1 MPSVQHPT
9 ARWPCTLYMLI
20 LSYSVH
26 PTVWGHDHGAHWPNC
41 MTTHHCLW
49 VFCVCKVT
57 LHYSPDDDTPSLL
70 CPVSILAIW
79 GHQVI
84 HCEGQLQAWVR
95 SECWCRIVW
104 PLLGP
109 AAAAV
114 GVLVAALSHSS
125 ATTEL
130 RCTHTLQQGETS
142 TATATLHIGS
152 YVAKYF
158 KQILQPVSQQNEIL
172 TLPLIMTAF

>member
-1 MPSVQHPT
+1 MTMVHIDLIVWQPITDYGCSVY
-9 ARWPCTLYMLI
+9 ARSLY
-20 LSYSVH
+20 S
-26 PTVWGHDHGAHWPNC
+26 W
-41 MTTHHCLW
+41 
-49 VFCVCKVT
+49 
-57 LHYSPDDDTPSLL
+57 DDDTPSLL

-109 AAAAV
+109 AAAA
-114 GVLVAALSHSS
+114 GVLVVAALSHSS

>member
-1 MPSVQHPT
+1 MYILV
-9 ARWPCTLYMLI
+9 
-20 LSYSVH
+20 LSYSVS
-26 PTVWGHDHGAHWPNC
+26 PTVWGHDHSAHWPNC
-41 MTTHHCLW
+41 MTTHHWLMGVLCMQG
-49 VFCVCKVT
+49 
-57 LHYSPDDDTPSLL
+57 HSAGQMMTPHHWL

-79 GHQVI
+79 GQQVI

-95 SECWCRIVW
+95 SECVVW

-109 AAAAV
+109 AAAA

-142 TATATLHIGS
+142 TNTATATLHIGS

-158 KQILQPVSQQNEIL
+158 KQILQPISQQNEIL
-172 TLPLIMTAF
+172 TFQLIMIAF

>member
-1 MPSVQHPT
+1 M
-9 ARWPCTLYMLI
+9 YI
-20 LSYSVH
+20 LVLWYSVS
-26 PTVWGHDHGAHWPNC
+26 PAVWGHDHGAHWPNC
-41 MTTHHCLW
+41 MTTHHWLW

-57 LHYSPDDDTPSLL
+57 LQLRWWHPITA
-70 CPVSILAIW
+70 VSCVYILAIW

-109 AAAAV
+109 AAAAA
-114 GVLVAALSHSS
+114 GVLVVAALSHSS

-142 TATATLHIGS
+142 TSTATTHIGS